1 MFSSS
6 TMVEVEDTIGFPL
19 VPVRFLLGSLVNK
32 NSYCLSSVLWPGRK
46 ERQIMQR
53 GEKGRYTRE
62 ENVDKKC
69 KVLLENGKEEEMAK
83 GQMYE
88 LIKDDKE
95 KKIIFQN
102 GLYFV
107 VHKDIYQAIKQP
119 EWRETKQK
127 SRNQRAI
134 EKMETKSK
142 GKKQIGTLV
151 EISVGDYYECL
162 QYEVAEGDSP
172 EELLC
177 KKERLSELYDAL
189 DTLTERD
196 REIMKLFSRQYVD
209 ADIGKKIG
217 MSQRGVNKRKKAIF
231 IKLREILEKIR

>member
-1 MFSSS
+1 MLQASRYFLC
-6 TMVEVEDTIGFPL
+6 VFVAGKPVNTI
-19 VPVRFLLGSLVNK
+19 
-32 NSYCLSSVLWPGRK
+32 SYCLSSVLWPGRK
-46 ERQIMQR
+46 ERQIMKR

-62 ENVDKKC
+62 ENVDKTC
-69 KVLLENGKEEEMAK
+69 NVLLENGKKEEMAK
-83 GQMYE
+83 GQMYK

-95 KKIIFQN
+95 KKIIYQN

-119 EWRETKQK
+119 EWREAKQK

-134 EKMETKSK
+134 EKIDTKTK
-142 GKKQIGTLV
+142 DKKQIRTIV

-162 QYEVAEGDSP
+162 QYGVAEGDSP

-177 KKERLSELYDAL
+177 KKERLAELYDAL
-189 DTLTERD
+189 GTLSERD
-196 REIMKLFSRQYVD
+196 REIIDLFSKNYVD
-209 ADIGKKIG
+209 AEIGKKIG

>member
-1 MFSSS
+1 MLQASRYFLC
-6 TMVEVEDTIGFPL
+6 VFVAGKPVNTI
-19 VPVRFLLGSLVNK
+19 
-32 NSYCLSSVLWPGRK
+32 SYCLSSVLWPGRK

-53 GEKGRYTRE
+53 GEKGRYMRE
-62 ENVDKKC
+62 ENTDKEC
-69 KVLLENGKEEEMAK
+69 KVLLENGEEKKMKK
-83 GQMYE
+83 GQMYK
-88 LIKDDKE
+88 LIKDDEE
-95 KKIIFQN
+95 KKIIF
-102 GLYFV
+102 YFFFYFK

-119 EWRETKQK
+119 EWREAKQK

-162 QYEVAEGDSP
+162 QYEAAEGDSP

-177 KKERLSELYDAL
+177 KKERLAELYDAL
-189 DTLTERD
+189 DTLSERD
-196 REIMKLFSRQYVD
+196 REIMELFSNQYVD
-209 ADIGKKIG
+209 AEIGKKIG

>member
-1 MFSSS
+1 M
-6 TMVEVEDTIGFPL
+6 
-19 VPVRFLLGSLVNK
+19 K
-32 NSYCLSSVLWPGRK
+32 
-46 ERQIMQR
+46 R

-69 KVLLENGKEEEMAK
+69 NVLLENGKEEEMAK

-119 EWRETKQK
+119 EWREAKQK
-127 SRNQRAI
+127 SRNQRSI

-142 GKKQIGTLV
+142 EKTKIRTLV

-162 QYEVAEGDSP
+162 QYEAAEGDSP

-196 REIMKLFSRQYVD
+196 REIMDLFSNQYVD
-209 ADIGKKIG
+209 AAIGEEIG

-231 IKLREILEKIR
+231 IKLREILKKIR

>member
-1 MFSSS
+1 MLQASRYFLC
-6 TMVEVEDTIGFPL
+6 VFVAGKPVNTI
-19 VPVRFLLGSLVNK
+19 
-32 NSYCLSSVLWPGRK
+32 SYCLSSVLWPGRK
-46 ERQIMQR
+46 ERQIMKR
-53 GEKGRYTRE
+53 DKEGRYTRE

-88 LIKDDKE
+88 LINDDKE

-119 EWRETKQK
+119 EWREAKQK
-127 SRNQRAI
+127 SRNQRSI

-142 GKKQIGTLV
+142 EKTKIRTLV

-162 QYEVAEGDSP
+162 QYEAAEGDSP

-177 KKERLSELYDAL
+177 KKERLAELYDAL
-189 DTLTERD
+189 DTLSERD
-196 REIMKLFSRQYVD
+196 REIMELFSNQYVD
-209 ADIGKKIG
+209 AEIGKKIG
-217 MSQRGVNKRKKAIF
+217 MSQRGVNKRKKAILV
-231 IKLREILEKIR
+231 KLREILEKIR

>member
-1 MFSSS
+1 MKR
-6 TMVEVEDTIGFPL
+6 D
-19 VPVRFLLGSLVNK
+19 
-32 NSYCLSSVLWPGRK
+32 K
-46 ERQIMQR
+46 E
-53 GEKGRYTRE
+53 GRYTRE

-69 KVLLENGKEEEMAK
+69 KVLLENGEEEKMKK
-83 GQMYE
+83 GQMYA
-88 LIKDDKE
+88 LIENNEE

-119 EWRETKQK
+119 EWREAKQK

-142 GKKQIGTLV
+142 EKKQIGTLV

-162 QYEVAEGDSP
+162 QYEAAEGDSP

-196 REIMKLFSRQYVD
+196 REIMELFSNQYVD
-209 ADIGKKIG
+209 AEIGKKIG
-217 MSQRGVNKRKKAIF
+217 MSQRGANKKKSHLSKA
-231 IKLREILEKIR
+231 

>member
-1 MFSSS
+1 MLQASRYFLC
-6 TMVEVEDTIGFPL
+6 VFVAGKPVNTI
-19 VPVRFLLGSLVNK
+19 
-32 NSYCLSSVLWPGRK
+32 SYCLSSVLWPGRK
-46 ERQIMQR
+46 ERQIMKR
-53 GEKGRYTRE
+53 DKEGRYTRE

-69 KVLLENGKEEEMAK
+69 KVLLENGEEEKMKK

-119 EWRETKQK
+119 EWREAKQK

-142 GKKQIGTLV
+142 EKKQIGTLV

-177 KKERLSELYDAL
+177 KKERLAELYDAL
-189 DTLTERD
+189 GTLSERD
-196 REIMKLFSRQYVD
+196 REIIDLFSKNYVD
-209 ADIGKKIG
+209 AEIGKKIG

>member
-1 MFSSS
+1 MLQASRYFLC
-6 TMVEVEDTIGFPL
+6 VFVAGKPVNTI
-19 VPVRFLLGSLVNK
+19 
-32 NSYCLSSVLWPGRK
+32 SYCLSSVLWPGRK
-46 ERQIMQR
+46 ERQIMKR
-53 GEKGRYTRE
+53 DKEGRYTRE

-119 EWRETKQK
+119 EWREAKQK

-162 QYEVAEGDSP
+162 QYEAAEGDSP

-196 REIMKLFSRQYVD
+196 REIMELFSNQYVD
-209 ADIGKKIG
+209 AEIGKKIG
-217 MSQRGVNKRKKAIF
+217 MSQRGVNKRKKAIL

>member
-1 MFSSS
+1 MLQASRYFLC
-6 TMVEVEDTIGFPL
+6 VFVAGKPVNTI
-19 VPVRFLLGSLVNK
+19 
-32 NSYCLSSVLWPGRK
+32 SYCLSSVLWPGRK

-53 GEKGRYTRE
+53 GEKGRYMRE
-62 ENVDKKC
+62 ENTDKEC

-119 EWRETKQK
+119 EWREAKQK

-162 QYEVAEGDSP
+162 QYEAAEGDSP

-196 REIMKLFSRQYVD
+196 REIMELFSNQYVD
-209 ADIGKKIG
+209 AEIGKKIG

-231 IKLREILEKIR
+231 IKLREILKKIR

>member
-1 MFSSS
+1 MKR
-6 TMVEVEDTIGFPL
+6 D
-19 VPVRFLLGSLVNK
+19 
-32 NSYCLSSVLWPGRK
+32 K
-46 ERQIMQR
+46 E
-53 GEKGRYTRE
+53 GRYTRE

-119 EWRETKQK
+119 EWREAKQK
-127 SRNQRAI
+127 SRNQRGM

-142 GKKQIGTLV
+142 GKKQIRKIV

-162 QYEVAEGDSP
+162 QYEAAEGDSP

-196 REIMKLFSRQYVD
+196 REIMELFSRQYVD
-209 ADIGKKIG
+209 AEIGKKIG
-217 MSQRGVNKRKKAIF
+217 MSQRGVNKRKKAILV
-231 IKLREILEKIR
+231 KLCEILEKFH

>member
-1 MFSSS
+1 MLQASRYFLC
-6 TMVEVEDTIGFPL
+6 VFVAGKPVNTI
-19 VPVRFLLGSLVNK
+19 
-32 NSYCLSSVLWPGRK
+32 SYCLSSVLWPGRK
-46 ERQIMQR
+46 ERQIMKR
-53 GEKGRYTRE
+53 DKEGRYTRE

-119 EWRETKQK
+119 EWREAKQK

-162 QYEVAEGDSP
+162 QYEAAEGDSP

-196 REIMKLFSRQYVD
+196 REIMELFSNQYVD
-209 ADIGKKIG
+209 AEIGKKIG

-231 IKLREILEKIR
+231 IKLREILKKIR

>member
-1 MFSSS
+1 
-6 TMVEVEDTIGFPL
+6 
-19 VPVRFLLGSLVNK
+19 
-32 NSYCLSSVLWPGRK
+32 
-46 ERQIMQR
+46 MQR
-53 GEKGRYTRE
+53 GEKGRYMRE
-62 ENVDKKC
+62 ENTDKEC
-69 KVLLENGKEEEMAK
+69 KVLLENGEEKKMKK
-83 GQMYE
+83 GQMYK

-119 EWRETKQK
+119 EWREAKQK
-127 SRNQRAI
+127 SRNQRSI

-142 GKKQIGTLV
+142 EKTKIRTLV

-162 QYEVAEGDSP
+162 QYEAAEGDSP

-177 KKERLSELYDAL
+177 KKERLAELYDAL
-189 DTLTERD
+189 DTLSERD
-196 REIMKLFSRQYVD
+196 REIMELFSNQYVD
-209 ADIGKKIG
+209 AEIGKKIG

-231 IKLREILEKIR
+231 VKLREILEKIR

>member
-1 MFSSS
+1 MLQASRYFLC
-6 TMVEVEDTIGFPL
+6 VFVAGKPVNTI
-19 VPVRFLLGSLVNK
+19 
-32 NSYCLSSVLWPGRK
+32 SYCLSSVLWPGRK
-46 ERQIMQR
+46 ERQIMKR
-53 GEKGRYTRE
+53 DKEGRYTRE

-88 LIKDDKE
+88 LINDDKE

-119 EWRETKQK
+119 EWREAKQK

-162 QYEVAEGDSP
+162 QYEAAEGDSP

-177 KKERLSELYDAL
+177 KKERLAELYDAL
-189 DTLTERD
+189 DTLSERD
-196 REIMKLFSRQYVD
+196 REIMYLFSNQYVD
-209 ADIGKKIG
+209 AAIGEEIG

-231 IKLREILEKIR
+231 IKLRGILKKIR

>member
-1 MFSSS
+1 MKR
-6 TMVEVEDTIGFPL
+6 D
-19 VPVRFLLGSLVNK
+19 
-32 NSYCLSSVLWPGRK
+32 K
-46 ERQIMQR
+46 E
-53 GEKGRYTRE
+53 GRYTRE

-119 EWRETKQK
+119 EWREAKQK

-162 QYEVAEGDSP
+162 QYEAAEGDSP

-196 REIMKLFSRQYVD
+196 REIMELFSNQYVD
-209 ADIGKKIG
+209 AEIGKKIG

-231 IKLREILEKIR
+231 IKLREILKKVR

>member
-1 MFSSS
+1 MLQASRYFLC
-6 TMVEVEDTIGFPL
+6 VFVAGKPVNTI
-19 VPVRFLLGSLVNK
+19 
-32 NSYCLSSVLWPGRK
+32 SYCLSSVLWPGRK

-53 GEKGRYTRE
+53 GEKGRYMRE
-62 ENVDKKC
+62 ENTDKEC
-69 KVLLENGKEEEMAK
+69 KVLLENGEEKKMKK
-83 GQMYE
+83 GQMYK

-119 EWRETKQK
+119 EWREAKQK
-127 SRNQRAI
+127 SRNQRSI
-134 EKMETKSK
+134 EKIDTKTK
-142 GKKQIGTLV
+142 DKKQIRTLV

-162 QYEVAEGDSP
+162 QYEAAEGDSP

-177 KKERLSELYDAL
+177 KKERLAELYDAL
-189 DTLTERD
+189 DTLSERD
-196 REIMKLFSRQYVD
+196 REIMELFSNQYVD
-209 ADIGKKIG
+209 AEIGKKIG

-231 IKLREILEKIR
+231 IKLREILKKIR

>member
-1 MFSSS
+1 MLQASRYFLC
-6 TMVEVEDTIGFPL
+6 VFVAGKPVNTI
-19 VPVRFLLGSLVNK
+19 
-32 NSYCLSSVLWPGRK
+32 SYCLSSVLWPGRK
-46 ERQIMQR
+46 ERQIMKR
-53 GEKGRYTRE
+53 DKEGRYTRE

-119 EWRETKQK
+119 EWREAKQK

-162 QYEVAEGDSP
+162 QYEAAEGDSP

-196 REIMKLFSRQYVD
+196 REIMELFSRQYVD
-209 ADIGKKIG
+209 AEIGKKIG
-217 MSQRGVNKRKKAIF
+217 MSQRGVNKRKKAILV
-231 IKLREILEKIR
+231 KLCEILEKFH

>member
-1 MFSSS
+1 MLQASRYFLCVFVAGKS
-6 TMVEVEDTIGFPL
+6 VNTI
-19 VPVRFLLGSLVNK
+19 
-32 NSYCLSSVLWPGRK
+32 SYCLSSVLWPGRK
-46 ERQIMQR
+46 ERQIMKR

-62 ENVDKKC
+62 ENVDKTC
-69 KVLLENGKEEEMAK
+69 NVILENGEEKEMSK
-83 GQMYE
+83 GQMYD
-88 LIKDDKE
+88 LIKDDEE

-107 VHKDIYQAIKQP
+107 VHKAIYQAIKQP
-119 EWRETKQK
+119 EWREAKQK
-127 SRNQRAI
+127 SRNQRGM

-142 GKKQIGTLV
+142 GKKQIRKIV

-162 QYEVAEGDSP
+162 QYEAAEGDSP

-196 REIMKLFSRQYVD
+196 REIMELFSRQYVD
-209 ADIGKKIG
+209 AEIGKKIG
-217 MSQRGVNKRKKAIF
+217 MSQRGVNKRKKAILV
-231 IKLREILEKIR
+231 KLCEILEKFH

>member
-1 MFSSS
+1 MKR
-6 TMVEVEDTIGFPL
+6 D
-19 VPVRFLLGSLVNK
+19 
-32 NSYCLSSVLWPGRK
+32 K
-46 ERQIMQR
+46 E
-53 GEKGRYTRE
+53 GRYTRE

-119 EWRETKQK
+119 EWREAKQK

-162 QYEVAEGDSP
+162 QYEAAEGDSP

-196 REIMKLFSRQYVD
+196 REIMELFSNQYVD
-209 ADIGKKIG
+209 AEIGKKIG
-217 MSQRGVNKRKKAIF
+217 MSQRGVNKRKKAIL